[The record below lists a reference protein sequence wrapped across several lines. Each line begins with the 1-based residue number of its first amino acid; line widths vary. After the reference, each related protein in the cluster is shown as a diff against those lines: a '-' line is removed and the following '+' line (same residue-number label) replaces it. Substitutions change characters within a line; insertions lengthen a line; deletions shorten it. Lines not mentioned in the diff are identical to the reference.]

1 MRVTFSGFK
10 MVSSIEE
17 LKASVQRKE
26 ANIFKEDFE
35 QPTVNSFETK
45 VTVLTVSQCSE
56 GMFNSEIGNFAYP
69 VFLTGKNDIF

>member
-1 MRVTFSGFK
+1 

-26 ANIFKEDFE
+26 AKIFKEGFE

-45 VTVLTVSQCSE
+45 VTFLTVSQCSE
-56 GMFNSEIGNFAYP
+56 GMFYSGIRNFPYP